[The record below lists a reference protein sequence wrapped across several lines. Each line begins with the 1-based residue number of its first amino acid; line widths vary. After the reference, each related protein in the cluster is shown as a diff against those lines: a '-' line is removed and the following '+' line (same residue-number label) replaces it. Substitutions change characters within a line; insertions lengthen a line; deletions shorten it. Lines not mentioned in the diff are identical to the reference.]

1 VSASSL
7 PLMFACALTLYNVVG
22 WVLCVRR
29 FTISS
34 KIVLSGWL
42 LCSVGC
48 FIWFLITYRPLRQ
61 SVKIC
66 AGSFG
71 KSFYYYFKGMVN
83 GH

>member
-1 VSASSL
+1 MSASSL
-7 PLMFACALTLYNVVG
+7 PLMFACALTLYSVVG
-22 WVLCVRR
+22 WVLCVRK

-34 KIVLSGWL
+34 KMVLSGWL

-48 FIWFLITYRPLRQ
+48 FIWFFITYRPLRQ

-71 KSFYYYFKGMVN
+71 KSFVYYGKDIVRV
-83 GH
+83 